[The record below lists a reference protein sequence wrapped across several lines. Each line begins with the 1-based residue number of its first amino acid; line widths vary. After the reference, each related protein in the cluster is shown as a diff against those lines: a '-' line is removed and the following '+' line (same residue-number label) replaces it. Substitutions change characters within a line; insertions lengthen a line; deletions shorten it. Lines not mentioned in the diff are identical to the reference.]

1 MKTQIRWLFAA
12 VAATAAYAAPAS
24 AAPAQDR
31 DYYDT
36 PRNCRDVEV
45 TRQKE
50 PKDRHRIA
58 GTAIG
63 AVAGGVIGHQFG
75 KGKGKTAATAAG
87 AIGGG
92 VVGNKVQK
100 STQRNDT
107 ETVVERRCD

>member
-1 MKTQIRWLFAA
+1 MKIQTRWLFAA
-12 VAATAAYAAPAS
+12 VATVAVNAAPAV
-24 AAPAQDR
+24 AAPQQD
-31 DYYDT
+31 YA
-36 PRNCRDVEV
+36 PSHCRDVEV
-45 TRQKE
+45 TRQKQ

-63 AVAGGVIGHQFG
+63 AVAGGVLGNQVG

-92 VVGNKVQK
+92 VIGNKVQK
-100 STQRNDT
+100 NAQRDDT